1 MADHSG
7 WLTVAQSR
15 IDMNIVFLDSASLI
29 AELRPPQFPHR
40 WVNHART
47 RPDEVLERLADADI
61 AVVNKAVLN
70 EPVLVRLPRLKLIAV
85 AATGVNNV
93 DLDACRSRG
102 IAVANIRDYAVHT
115 VPEHVFMM
123 VLALRRNLLA
133 YRRDLLDGQWRHSD
147 QFCLFGAPIHDLHGA
162 TLGIVG
168 YGSIGRS
175 VARLGEAFGM
185 RVLLAERRGAASI
198 RPGYSGFEEVL
209 RQADVLTLH
218 VPLSDDTRLLIGER
232 EIGLMKPDA
241 VLINCAR
248 GGVVDETA
256 LTNALDSDRLAGAGF
271 DVLTQEPPEQ
281 GHPLLALA
289 DRPNFI
295 LTPHVAWASRQA
307 MQELADQLIENIEAF
322 VAGKMK
328 NRLV

>member
-1 MADHSG
+1 VTIGQTLM
-7 WLTVAQSR
+7 R
-15 IDMNIVFLDSASLI
+15 MNIVFLDSASLI

-40 WVNHART
+40 WVNHALT

-61 AVVNKAVLN
+61 AVVNKVVLN
-70 EPVLVRLPRLKLIAV
+70 EAVLARLPHLKLIAV

-123 VLALRRNLLA
+123 ILALRRNLLA
-133 YRRDLLDGQWRHSD
+133 YRRDLLDKQWQRSD
-147 QFCLFGAPIHDLHGA
+147 QFCLFGEPIHDLYGA

-175 VARLGEAFGM
+175 VARLGETFGM
-185 RVLLAERRGAASI
+185 RVMLAEHRGAASI
-198 RPGYSGFEEVL
+198 RPDYSPFEEVL
-209 RQADVLTLH
+209 GQADVLTLH
-218 VPLSDDTRLLIGER
+218 VPLSDNTRLLIGER

-256 LTNALDSDRLAGAGF
+256 LIHALDFGRLAGAGF
-271 DVLTQEPPEQ
+271 DVLIEEPPEQ

-289 DRPNFI
+289 DRSNFI
-295 LTPHVAWASRQA
+295 LTPHVAWASREA
-307 MQELADQLIENIEAF
+307 MQKLADQLTENIEAF